1 MQSTL
6 SRSTP
11 QPAYWLMSE
20 SYQAWP
26 AALFFTP
33 QLVGSQGQA
42 SVGSAASA
50 AWKAVAGMGR
60 LRSTEARGMPRT
72 MWMPNLR
79 PCTCTQS
86 ASGLKLVAS
95 MVAASVGAGG
105 VGG

>member
-26 AALFFTP
+26 AALSFTP

-42 SVGSAASA
+42 SVGAAGA
-50 AWKAVAGMGR
+50 AMGR

-79 PCTCTQS
+79 PCACTQS

-95 MVAASVGAGG
+95 MVAASVGAG
-105 VGG
+105 VLGG